1 MTQIA
6 SGLPRSGSDL
16 LSSLRKS
23 GAAEAEGRQ
32 PGGRSGTE
40 QAGAAAG
47 NPAAIVDL
55 SRQAQEALSRMG
67 SDKEVADKLQEIL
80 TAQKGGTASRTGEAG
95 KALFTQAPGSGK
107 TDGSFEPLK
116 VLKDAAAGGFKGFD
130 FEHLIEQ
137 HRIVDRGG
145 IGGTG
150 PTDSEQEQLVQDFLY
165 RLARD
170 AAQLE
175 REGKTEEFQKLRDA
189 VANGT
194 LRIEDPDEVEGLNLS
209 YTAATSQNEFGI
221 SEKWTLERQ
230 STGAVKEALDKG
242 LATVTAFGHLGAFF
256 ADWSGG
262 GQKT

>member
-1 MTQIA
+1 
-6 SGLPRSGSDL
+6 
-16 LSSLRKS
+16 
-23 GAAEAEGRQ
+23 
-32 PGGRSGTE
+32 
-40 QAGAAAG
+40 
-47 NPAAIVDL
+47 
-55 SRQAQEALSRMG
+55 MG

-137 HRIVDRGG
+137 HRITNRGG
-145 IGGTG
+145 FGGTEAAA
-150 PTDSEQEQLVQDFLY
+150 SEQEQLVQDFLFK
-165 RLARD
+165 LAGD

-175 REGKTEEFQKLRDA
+175 REGKTEELQKLRDA

-194 LRIEDPDEVEGLNLS
+194 LRIEDPAEVEGLNFS
-209 YTAATSQNEFGI
+209 YTSTTSQNGFGRSIGFKLEI
-221 SEKWTLERQ
+221 SG
-230 STGAVKEALDKG
+230 TGSVKEALDNR
-242 LATVTAFGHLGAFF
+242 LATTTTHFELGAFYV
-256 ADWSGG
+256 DWSGG